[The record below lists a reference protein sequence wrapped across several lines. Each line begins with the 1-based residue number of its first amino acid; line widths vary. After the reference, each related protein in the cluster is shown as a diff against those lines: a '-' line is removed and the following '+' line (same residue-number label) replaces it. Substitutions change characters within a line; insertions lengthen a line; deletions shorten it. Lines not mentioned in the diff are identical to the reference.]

1 MPVLSPGEAAQQF
14 SSPYPVPHPILRETP
29 GADGNMEKLT
39 LTPGTHTMEILRE
52 LRLEEPDIQTLR
64 AAGALGAA
72 LPKL

>member
-14 SSPYPVPHPILRETP
+14 SSPYPVPHPTLGKTP
-29 GADGNMEKLT
+29 GGGGDMDKLV
-39 LTPGTHTMEILRE
+39 LRPGAHTVEILRE
-52 LRLEEPDIQTLR
+52 LGLNERNIQSLR